1 MLSVAQLTYRSRQ
14 EDFGHDQ
21 GCSCELS
28 AMARQVLADQVEQ
41 AYSTRFGRHLERGKL
56 LSCCRLRLSSAD
68 DQVVPG
74 EYDFVYLRF
83 DFGNSCNASDSS
95 NES

>member
-1 MLSVAQLTYRSRQ
+1 MYRK
-14 EDFGHDQ
+14 
-21 GCSCELS
+21 
-28 AMARQVLADQVEQ
+28 MLADQVEQ
-41 AYSTRFGRHLERGKL
+41 AYPTRFDRHLERGKL
-56 LSCCRLRLSSAD
+56 ALLFSLPSPAD